1 MFVKLITPEFL
12 LFLVLIYLINQ
23 ISTALQSMCWWW
35 WWWLSGFSIGCHEA
49 PVEKCLKITVNIMSA
64 IIQVSAVVLPPPR
77 TAAER
82 RKIFGKLEKIFST

>member
-1 MFVKLITPEFL
+1 M
-12 LFLVLIYLINQ
+12 
-23 ISTALQSMCWWW
+23 
-35 WWWLSGFSIGCHEA
+35 SGFSIGCHEA

-82 RKIFGKLEKIFST
+82 RKIVGKLEKYFQLEEVSNRHLVSGLWRNCGIRINIHENF